1 MDEQKSFV
9 LEIAEA
15 IDRRLRRRP
24 SRDKESLDGK
34 RGWRW
39 LGRQMIPNIGT
50 VLVVVIL
57 LLTVPSLA
65 APSQS
70 PSATSTSTISYQG
83 RLADS
88 AGNPLTDKYNMEFR
102 LYDVPTGGVP
112 LWTEMWTGANAVDVS
127 DGLFNVML
135 GSIDNTLA
143 SSIEGYDELYLGI
156 TVGTDSEMV
165 PRVQLGSVPFSMQ
178 AMTVQDGS
186 ITTGKIADGAV
197 TQAKLGSDVSLEP
210 PEGSITT
217 TMIADGAVTSSK
229 FKPLYLEDY
238 QPSEVTQSDSWDTL
252 HDGGVVVTGTA
263 EVDSYAIVVFSA
275 IAWNENNTTGAG
287 IGIAVNGTHYG
298 LNDAYKRQPVGG
310 IYYQAPITIQRV
322 VPVPAGDFEIRG
334 MIHRTDGG
342 IAHFINRR
350 LSVVLVSQ

>member
-1 MDEQKSFV
+1 
-9 LEIAEA
+9 
-15 IDRRLRRRP
+15 
-24 SRDKESLDGK
+24 
-34 RGWRW
+34 
-39 LGRQMIPNIGT
+39 
-50 VLVVVIL
+50 
-57 LLTVPSLA
+57 
-65 APSQS
+65 
-70 PSATSTSTISYQG
+70 
-83 RLADS
+83 
-88 AGNPLTDKYNMEFR
+88 
-102 LYDVPTGGVP
+102 
-112 LWTEMWTGANAVDVS
+112 
-127 DGLFNVML
+127 
-135 GSIDNTLA
+135 
-143 SSIEGYDELYLGI
+143 
-156 TVGTDSEMV
+156 
-165 PRVQLGSVPFSMQ
+165 
-178 AMTVQDGS
+178 
-186 ITTGKIADGAV
+186 
-197 TQAKLGSDVSLEP
+197 
-210 PEGSITT
+210 
-217 TMIADGAVTSSK
+217 VTSSK